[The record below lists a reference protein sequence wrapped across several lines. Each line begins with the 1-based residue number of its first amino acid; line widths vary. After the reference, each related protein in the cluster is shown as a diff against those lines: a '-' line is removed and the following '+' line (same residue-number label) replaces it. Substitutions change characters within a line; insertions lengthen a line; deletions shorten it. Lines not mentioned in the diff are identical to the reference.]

1 MTGPRDWDGATYDAV
16 AAPQARWGAAV
27 LHRLELTGD
36 ERVLDAGCGSGRV
49 TELLAERLPRG
60 RVIALDGSPAMLDE
74 ARRRLER
81 FGEDRVEFVQA
92 DLREPLPLPDGSVDA
107 IFSTATFHWIHDH
120 AALYRHLA
128 AVVGPGGQLVAQYG
142 GGENTASVRR
152 VLATIGDGW
161 TGDTFF
167 AWPDETRKWARDA
180 GFGDVQAWLHEE
192 PTTFDSDDAFKT
204 FLRTVILGAHR
215 ARLPA
220 EEHDAF
226 VDEVA
231 ARLPKRAIDY
241 VRLNVTARRGTTR
254 RDPG

>member
-1 MTGPRDWDGATYDAV
+1 MTAPRDWDGATYDAV

-27 LHRLELTGD
+27 LRRLELAGD

-49 TELLAERLPRG
+49 TELLADRLPRG
-60 RVIALDGSPAMLDE
+60 RVVALDGSPAMLDE

-81 FGEDRVEFVQA
+81 FGDRVEFVQA
-92 DLREPLPLPDGSVDA
+92 DLRGPLPIDEPVHA
-107 IFSTATFHWIHDH
+107 ILSTATFHWIHDH

-128 AVVGPGGQLVAQYG
+128 AVIRPGGQLVAQYG
-142 GGENTASVRR
+142 GGENTASIRR

-167 AWPDETRKWARDA
+167 AWPDETRRWVERA
-180 GFGDVQAWLHEE
+180 GFVDAQVWLYDE
-192 PTTFDSDDAFKT
+192 PTRFDSAEAFKT
-204 FLRTVILGAHR
+204 FLRTVILGAHL

-220 EEHDAF
+220 DRHDAF

-231 ARLPKRAIDY
+231 ARLPNREIDY
-241 VRLNVTARRGTTR
+241 VRLNVTARRGTAR

>member
-1 MTGPRDWDGATYDAV
+1 MTTPRDWDGQTYDAV

-27 LHRLELTGD
+27 LRRLELKGD

-60 RVIALDGSPAMLDE
+60 HVVALDGSPAMLDE

-81 FGEDRVEFVQA
+81 FGDRVEFIQA
-92 DLREPLPLPDGSVDA
+92 DLREPLPLPVDEPVDA

-128 AVVGPGGQLVAQYG
+128 AVIRPGGQLVAQYG

-167 AWPDETRKWARDA
+167 AWPDETRKWAQDA
-180 GFGDVQAWLHEE
+180 GFVDVQAWLHDE
-192 PTTFDSDDAFKT
+192 PTTFDDAETFKT
-204 FLRTVILGAHR
+204 FLRTVILGAHL

-220 EEHDAF
+220 DEHDAF
-226 VDEVA
+226 VDAVA
-231 ARLPKRAIDY
+231 ARLPSLSIDY
-241 VRLNVTARRGTTR
+241 VRLNVTARRGTAR
-254 RDPG
+254 RGPE

>member
-1 MTGPRDWDGATYDAV
+1 MTTTPRDWDGSTYDAV
-16 AAPQARWGAAV
+16 AAPQARWGSAV
-27 LHRLELTGD
+27 LRRLELQGD
-36 ERVLDAGCGSGRV
+36 ELVLDAGCGSGRV

-74 ARRRLER
+74 ARRRLAR
-81 FGEDRVEFVQA
+81 FGDRVRFIEA
-92 DLREPLPLPDGSVDA
+92 DLREPLPLEEPVDA

-128 AVVGPGGQLVAQYG
+128 AVIRPGGQLVAQYG

-167 AWPDETRKWARDA
+167 AWPDETRHWVEQA
-180 GFGDVQAWLHEE
+180 GFVDANVWLHDE
-192 PTTFDSDDAFKT
+192 PTTFEPGEPFKT
-204 FLRTVILGAHR
+204 FLRTVILGAHL
-215 ARLPA
+215 ARLPPD
-220 EEHDAF
+220 EHDAF

-231 ARLPKRAIDY
+231 ARLPKPEIDY
-241 VRLNVTARRGTTR
+241 VRLNVTARRGTAR